1 MKKICLTIA
10 LALCCVAV
18 LGVIGCEDVATTTTT
33 TTATV
38 SAETTSTAP
47 AETTTTAAST
57 STTAAPTTTSK
68 APPKATTTTPPTKAG
83 PAPKEH
89 LLKGTWEWD
98 VDADGTPDIWYQIVD
113 ELVHYLVPVNG
124 AEFAQITGKTFAAVG
139 LSDLHGAAYSSNG
152 LATEGVDD
160 PNVLMPGDIIG
171 LRTDTARY
179 AKLKVAGFEP
189 HTAPDGIVYSRYY
202 IRLQYV
208 LY

>member
-1 MKKICLTIA
+1 MKRTCLTIA

-18 LGVIGCEDVATTTTT
+18 LSVMGCEDVSMITTT
-33 TTATV
+33 TTAAV
-38 SAETTSTAP
+38 SAETTTTVG

-57 STTAAPTTTSK
+57 TTTAAPTTTT
-68 APPKATTTTPPTKAG
+68 AAPKATTTSPTTKAG

-89 LLKGTWEWD
+89 FLKGTWEWD
-98 VDADGTPDIWYQIVD
+98 VDADGTPDIWYLIVD

-124 AEFAQITGKTFAAVG
+124 AEFAQITGKTFAAVS
-139 LSDLHGAAYSSNG
+139 LSDLHAASYSTDR

-171 LRTDTARY
+171 LRTNTARY
-179 AKLKVAGFEP
+179 AKIEVAEFISETVPG
-189 HTAPDGIVYSRYY
+189 GMVYPRYNM
-202 IRLQYV
+202 RLRYV